1 MAIDSFD
8 STLYS
13 SEVKRGRSLQLKNE
27 TGVEVIDADIAA
39 ESVGDFLLG
48 AQVIVN
54 EAAVPGLGPSWLYP
68 NEYFKSNSSGV
79 ANLLHLIRGMDVHFV
94 QASTS
99 SVYGLDAS
107 GDEDSICRPASPY
120 GASKL
125 AAEHL
130 IQSHA
135 REFGSQFTIL
145 RYYSVFGPNQRP
157 DMAYATFCKKL
168 LAGETIPING
178 DGLQL
183 RNNTFVTDIVNATVL
198 AAEAAPSNE
207 TYNVCG
213 DEETTVINAVNILA
227 DELGAQA
234 IIEFRPRVS
243 GDQLRT
249 RGINKKIKDSLGW
262 STSVVLEDGL
272 RLQARHAAT
281 RINRN
286 VG

>member
-13 SEVKRGRSLQLKNE
+13 AEVKRGRSLQLKNE
-27 TGVEVIDADIAA
+27 TGVEVIDVDIAS
-39 ESVGDFLLG
+39 ESVGDHLVG

-54 EAAVPGLGPSWLYP
+54 EAAVPGLGPSWRYP
-68 NEYFKSNSSGV
+68 NEYFKSNSAGV
-79 ANLLHLIRGMDVHFV
+79 ANLLQLIQGMDVHFV

-107 GDEDSICRPASPY
+107 GDENSQCRPASPY

-135 REFGSQFTIL
+135 NEFGSRFTIL

-157 DMAYATFCKKL
+157 DMAYATFCERL
-168 LAGETIPING
+168 LSNETIPING

-183 RNNTFVTDIVNATVL
+183 RNNTFVSDIVNATVL

-207 TYNVCG
+207 TFNVCG

-234 IIEFRPRVS
+234 KIEYRPRVS

-262 STSVVLEDGL
+262 STSTALEDGL
-272 RLQARHAAT
+272 RSQARQASIMFDRHE
-281 RINRN
+281 
-286 VG
+286 